1 MRDPSRAFM
10 PVARMALGVGLALL
24 AILFVAPTAA
34 QELYRRP
41 SLTDMEAVADANGV
55 LPQPFLALTNANVVD
70 VRGGTI
76 LQDVTVV
83 LRDGK
88 IESVSSSEPPS
99 AAEVVDLRGFYVTP
113 GFFEGHYHGS
123 SVQSARR
130 ALASGVTTM
139 KSASVNGYSDVAQRD
154 MVRAGYLAGPDIL
167 AAGIYVTPELGRT
180 DDVLADSRLYKFAN
194 RVLHGEAGLRQV
206 VRINADNGVDWIK
219 TRSTGLTSSMAGP
232 DPITQVFSDAELA
245 AIVGEAARFDIP
257 VSCHAHGIEVIV
269 AAVRAGCRSIEHGS
283 YVDEAT
289 LRMMKE
295 AGTIWV
301 PTYISVTGFELPHD
315 DYNSNIAR
323 LRWPHLVENM
333 ERMIRVGYEM
343 GVTIVTAVDTSYGP
357 ESVYRIPGE
366 INAFIDFGM
375 SPIDALRSATIGSA
389 EAYGLSGQT
398 GVIEAGLDA
407 DLLVFDRDPLEQPS
421 VLHNPLM
428 VMSNGR
434 VAVNRQVGLEKVLP
448 NH

>member
-1 MRDPSRAFM
+1 VP
-10 PVARMALGVGLALL
+10 ARS
-24 AILFVAPTAA
+24 

-41 SLTDMEAVADANGV
+41 SLEGLEALADADGV

-76 LQDVTVV
+76 LRGRTVV

-88 IESVSSSEPPS
+88 IESVSSGTPP
-99 AAEVVDLRGFYVTP
+99 AGAEVVDLRGFYVTP

-130 ALASGVTTM
+130 ALASGVTTLR
-139 KSASVNGYSDVAQRD
+139 SASVSGYSDVAQRD
-154 MVRAGYLAGPDIL
+154 MVEAGYLAGPDIL
-167 AAGIYVTPELGRT
+167 AAGVFVTPELGST
-180 DDVLADSRLYKFAN
+180 DNVLADPRLYKYAN
-194 RVLHGEAGLRQV
+194 RTLRGEARLREV

-219 TRSTGLTSSMAGP
+219 TRSTGLTSSMSGP

-245 AIVGEAARFDIP
+245 AIVDEAARFDIP
-257 VSCHAHGIEVIV
+257 VECHAHGVEVIV

-289 LRMMKE
+289 LQMMKD

-333 ERMIRVGYEM
+333 ARMIRLGIEL
-343 GVTIVTAVDTSYGP
+343 GVTIVTAVDSSYGP

-375 SPIDALRSATIGSA
+375 SPIDALRSATVGSA
-389 EAYGLSGQT
+389 EAYGLADRT
-398 GVIEAGLDA
+398 GAIEAGLDA

-421 VLHNPLM
+421 VLHNPLL

-434 VAVNRQVGLEKVLP
+434 VAVNRRVGLEKVLP

>member
-1 MRDPSRAFM
+1 
-10 PVARMALGVGLALL
+10 
-24 AILFVAPTAA
+24 
-34 QELYRRP
+34 LYRRP
-41 SLTDMEAVADANGV
+41 SLESLEALADSDGV

-76 LQDVTVV
+76 LRGVTVV
-83 LRDGK
+83 VRNGK
-88 IESVSSSEPPS
+88 IESVGASAPP
-99 AAEVVDLRGFYVTP
+99 AGAEVVDLRGFYVTP

-139 KSASVNGYSDVAQRD
+139 KSASVSGYSDVAQRD
-154 MVRAGYLAGPDIL
+154 MVKTGYLAGPDIL

-180 DDVLADSRLYKFAN
+180 DNVLADPRLYKYAN
-194 RVLHGEAGLRQV
+194 RTLHGEERLREV

-219 TRSTGLTSSMAGP
+219 TRSAGLTSSMGGP
-232 DPITQVFSDAELA
+232 DPITQVFTDAELA
-245 AIVGEAARFDIP
+245 AIVDEAAKFDIP

-269 AAVRAGCRSIEHGS
+269 AAIRAGCRSIEHGS
-283 YVDEAT
+283 YVDEKT
-289 LRMMKE
+289 LSMMKE

-323 LRWPHLVENM
+323 LRWPHLMENM
-333 ERMIRVGYEM
+333 ARMIRVGYEM
-343 GVTIVTAVDTSYGP
+343 GVTMVTAVDTSYGP

-375 SPIDALRSATIGSA
+375 TPIDALRAATVTSAT
-389 EAYGLSGQT
+389 AYGLEGET
-398 GVIEAGLDA
+398 GAIEAGLDA

-434 VAVNRQVGLEKVLP
+434 VAVNRRVGLEKVLP

>member
-1 MRDPSRAFM
+1 MRR
-10 PVARMALGVGLALL
+10 VARRVAGTLTLLGWMVV
-24 AILFVAPTAA
+24 VAVTPGQS

-41 SLTDMEAVADANGV
+41 SLESLEAIADSDGV

-70 VRGGTI
+70 VRGGGI
-76 LQDVTVV
+76 LVDVTVV
-83 LRDGK
+83 LRDGR
-88 IESVSSSEPPS
+88 IESVGRGAPP
-99 AAEVVDLRGFYVTP
+99 AGADIVDLRGFYITP

-139 KSASVNGYSDVAQRD
+139 RSASVNGYSDVAQRD
-154 MVRAGYLAGPDIL
+154 MVKAGFLAGPDIL
-167 AAGIYVTPELGRT
+167 AAGPYVTPELGTT
-180 DDVLADSRLYKFAN
+180 DDVLADPRLYKYAN
-194 RVLHGEAGLRQV
+194 RTLHGEAALREV

-219 TRSTGLTSSMAGP
+219 TRSAGLTSSMGGP
-232 DPITQVFSDAELA
+232 DPITQVFTDAELV
-245 AIVGEAARFDIP
+245 AIVDEAARFDIP
-257 VSCHAHGIEVIV
+257 VECHAHGIDVIV

-301 PTYISVTGFELPHD
+301 PTFISVTGFELPHD

-323 LRWPHLVENM
+323 LRWPHLLENM
-333 ERMIRVGYEM
+333 GRMIRLGYEL

-375 SPIDALRSATIGSA
+375 TPIDALRTATIGSA
-389 EAYGLSGQT
+389 TAYGLEDET
-398 GVIEAGLDA
+398 GAIEAGLDA
-407 DLLVFDRDPLEQPS
+407 DLLVFDRNPLEQPS
-421 VLHNPLM
+421 VLHNPLL

-434 VAVNRQVGLEKVLP
+434 VGVNRQVGLRKILP

>member
-1 MRDPSRAFM
+1 MRLATRTVAWITCLAAFSVV
-10 PVARMALGVGLALL
+10 PGRS
-24 AILFVAPTAA
+24 
-34 QELYRRP
+34 QELYRPP
-41 SLTDMEAVADANGV
+41 SLEGLEALADADGV

-76 LQDVTVV
+76 LRGRTVV

-88 IESVSSSEPPS
+88 IESVGSGTPP
-99 AAEVVDLRGFYVTP
+99 AGAEVVDLRGFYVTP

-130 ALASGVTTM
+130 ALASGVTTLR
-139 KSASVNGYSDVAQRD
+139 SASVSGYSDVAQRD
-154 MVRAGYLAGPDIL
+154 MVEAGYLAGPDIL
-167 AAGIYVTPELGRT
+167 AAGVYVTPELGTT
-180 DDVLADSRLYKFAN
+180 DNVLADPRLYKYAN
-194 RVLHGEAGLRQV
+194 RTLHGEARLREV

-219 TRSTGLTSSMAGP
+219 TRSAGLTSSMGGP

-245 AIVGEAARFDIP
+245 AIVDEAARFDIP
-257 VSCHAHGIEVIV
+257 VECHAHGVEVIV

-333 ERMIRVGYEM
+333 ARMIRLGIEL

-375 SPIDALRSATIGSA
+375 SPIDALRSATVGSA
-389 EAYGLSGQT
+389 EAYGLADRT
-398 GVIEAGLDA
+398 GAIEAGLDA

-421 VLHNPLM
+421 VLHNPLL

-434 VAVNRQVGLEKVLP
+434 VAVNRRVGLEKILP

>member
-1 MRDPSRAFM
+1 MR
-10 PVARMALGVGLALL
+10 LATR
-24 AILFVAPTAA
+24 TAA
-34 QELYRRP
+34 WVTCLAAFSVVPGRSQELYRRP
-41 SLTDMEAVADANGV
+41 SLESLDALADADGI

-76 LQDVTVV
+76 LRGRTVV

-88 IESVSSSEPPS
+88 IESVGSGTPP
-99 AAEVVDLRGFYVTP
+99 AGAEVVDLRGFYVTP

-130 ALASGVTTM
+130 AIASGVTTLR
-139 KSASVNGYSDVAQRD
+139 SASVSGYSDVAQRD
-154 MVRAGYLAGPDIL
+154 MVEAGYLAGPDIL
-167 AAGIYVTPELGRT
+167 AAGVYVTPELGDT
-180 DDVLADSRLYKFAN
+180 DDVLADPRLYKYAN
-194 RVLHGEAGLRQV
+194 RTLHGEESLREV

-219 TRSTGLTSSMAGP
+219 TRSSGLTSSMGGP

-245 AIVGEAARFDIP
+245 AIVDEAARFDIP
-257 VSCHAHGIEVIV
+257 VECHAHGVEVIA

-315 DYNSNIAR
+315 DYNSNITR

-333 ERMIRVGYEM
+333 ARMIRLGHEL
-343 GVTIVTAVDTSYGP
+343 GVTIVTAVDTGYGP

-375 SPIDALRSATIGSA
+375 SPMDALRSATVGSA
-389 EAYGLSGQT
+389 EAYGLADRT
-398 GVIEAGLDA
+398 GAIEAGLEA

-421 VLHNPLM
+421 VLHNPLL
-428 VMSNGR
+428 VVSNGR
-434 VAVNRQVGLEKVLP
+434 VAVNRRVGLEKVLP